1 VTVPRLVLDASVVL
15 AALLTPNRRSAS
27 CLLVEAIGTSLVQLV
42 VSVPVMAEY
51 RRTVEEHAA
60 GSRLE
65 DPLGL
70 VLDLGAAAERV
81 EPTGVQVVK
90 ADPSDDVYLGT
101 ALAGQASYLA
111 TFDRRH
117 LLPLDPWKGVRILT
131 PGDVLRA
138 IRDRY

>member
-1 VTVPRLVLDASVVL
+1 MAL
-15 AALLTPNRRSAS
+15 AERD
-27 CLLVEAIGTSLVQLV
+27 EARARI
-42 VSVPVMAEY
+42 
-51 RRTVEEHAA
+51 RKR
-60 GSRLE
+60 
-65 DPLGL
+65 
-70 VLDLGAAAERV
+70 AAAERV

-117 LLPLDPWKGVRILT
+117 LL
-131 PGDVLRA
+131 RA